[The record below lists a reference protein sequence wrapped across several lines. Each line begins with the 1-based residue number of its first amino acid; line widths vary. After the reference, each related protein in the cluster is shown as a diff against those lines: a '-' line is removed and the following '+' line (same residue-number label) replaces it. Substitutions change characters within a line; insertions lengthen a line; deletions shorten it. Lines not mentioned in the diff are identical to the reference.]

1 MYMEDR
7 TVQSMG
13 FFILAFVFWD
23 ILFEFVFL
31 WFSAWKIAST
41 SLAKK
46 RLFAE
51 ISDMHQLFLLF
62 LTFWSKIWKKQS
74 IIFFN
79 KPLKLIN
86 LQKQKFFIENKSSIV
101 AQPSLINWAFQNP
114 CLWTSSRARLM
125 INVSVCQKKIL
136 FLESL
141 MMTLKETKIFLA
153 NIFLLWKKSDL
164 NFVYFD

>member
-1 MYMEDR
+1 MCLAQWLSVEGTWNHLHGTDTVKRFFWTGSGTLNIFLEPSQNLKIFFRSHSMHMEDR

-13 FFILAFVFWD
+13 FVIVAFVFWD

-51 ISDMHQLFLLF
+51 ISDMNQLFLLF
-62 LTFWSKIWKKQS
+62 LTFWSKIWKKQT
-74 IIFFN
+74 IIFFS

-86 LQKQKFFIENKSSIV
+86 LQKNFF
-101 AQPSLINWAFQNP
+101 L
-114 CLWTSSRARLM
+114 
-125 INVSVCQKKIL
+125 
-136 FLESL
+136 
-141 MMTLKETKIFLA
+141 
-153 NIFLLWKKSDL
+153 
-164 NFVYFD
+164 